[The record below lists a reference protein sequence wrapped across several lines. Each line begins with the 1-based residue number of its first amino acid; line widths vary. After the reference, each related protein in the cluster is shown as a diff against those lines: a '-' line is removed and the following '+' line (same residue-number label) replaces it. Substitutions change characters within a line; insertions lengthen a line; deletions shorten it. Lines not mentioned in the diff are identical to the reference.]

1 MNCQIGYTMNLSE
14 CMKQINNS
22 DIQLVYLRKF
32 DDFRDAIGHKL
43 FLEEISNASLQRIIR
58 MYKRKQ

>member
-1 MNCQIGYTMNLSE
+1 
-14 CMKQINNS
+14 MKQINNS